1 MISLTN
7 AVARGGFVAIA
18 VLALPLLA
26 QTSDTAPARRDKP
39 CASCAEWNVPQRPF
53 RLYGNTY
60 FIGTHG
66 LSAILIVSR
75 DGHVLIDGGLPESA
89 ARIIAD
95 IRALGFRIEDVKLIV
110 NSHAHF
116 DHAGGIA
123 ELQRASG
130 ATVAASP
137 WSARVLSSGTT
148 GREDPQ
154 YGIVSSFPPA
164 HDVEVIADGDTLRV
178 GAIVMTA
185 HFTPGHTPGGTSW
198 SWRSCDGKRCLDFV
212 YADSQTPVSADD
224 FYFTRSTTYPSA
236 IADFERGFAT
246 LERLRCD
253 VLVTPHPD
261 ASSLWERV
269 AARDSGRSEPALEDP
284 SACKRYA
291 ANAREQLARRIAKET
306 GKL

>member
-1 MISLTN
+1 MISRTTS
-7 AVARGGFVAIA
+7 VARLAQVAAISA
-18 VLALPLLA
+18 LSLPLLA
-26 QTSDTAPARRDKP
+26 QTPDTAARRAEHCP
-39 CASCAEWNVPQRPF
+39 SCAEWNAPQRPF
-53 RLYGNTY
+53 RLYGNT
-60 FIGTHG
+60 FFVGTHG
-66 LSAILIVSR
+66 LSAILIASR

-89 ARIIAD
+89 PSIIANV
-95 IRALGFRIEDVKLIV
+95 RALGFRIEDVKLIL

-130 ATVAASP
+130 ATVAASQ
-137 WSARVLSSGTT
+137 WSARVLNSGTT
-148 GREDPQ
+148 GRGDPQ

-164 HDVEVIADGDTLRV
+164 HDTEVIADGDTLRV
-178 GAIVMTA
+178 GTIAMTA

-198 SWRSCDGKRCLDFV
+198 SWRSCDAKRCPDFV
-212 YADSQTPVSADD
+212 YADGQTPVSADG

-246 LERLRCD
+246 LDRLRCD
-253 VLVTPHPD
+253 VLVTPHPG

-284 SACKRYA
+284 AACKRYV

-306 GKL
+306 GKQ